1 MFYNGYVIPLFD
13 YCCTVWGETANKN
26 IEKLFKLQKR
36 AARYIMG
43 ARFDFPSKSLF
54 KELGW
59 LTIYNRIKY
68 HKGVLMFK
76 CVNDMA
82 PSYLC
87 EMFTSTSESIA
98 YSLRSTA
105 SNGLFVPRPNTN
117 FMKSTFQYSGT
128 VLWNNIPA
136 TVKSVNNIEMF
147 KKKYFDYLISQ
158 QDCEF

>member
-1 MFYNGYVIPLFD
+1 
-13 YCCTVWGETANKN
+13 
-26 IEKLFKLQKR
+26 
-36 AARYIMG
+36 
-43 ARFDFPSKSLF
+43 
-54 KELGW
+54 
-59 LTIYNRIKY
+59 
-68 HKGVLMFK
+68 
-76 CVNDMA
+76 MA
-82 PSYLC
+82 PSYVC
-87 EMFTSTSESIA
+87 EMFTSTSESIV

-158 QDCEF
+158 QECEL